1 MSRTSSGKRGSQRAQ
16 RLLDDAVLLPRAGRL
31 VVLLRR
37 DAEQHHGLHA
47 RGRERVDLAHQA
59 VEVEARHPRQRLV
72 RERLGRDEERHDE
85 LVEVE
90 PRLAHE
96 PAQRSRAAEAPQP
109 GDGERAHARKGTPLA
124 GAGGESGGDSPSAS

>member
-1 MSRTSSGKRGSQRAQ
+1 MRRTSSGKRGRSARSACWTMPSSSHAPVASSSFSGGIPKSITA
-16 RLLDDAVLLPRAGRL
+16 RHAG
-31 VVLLRR
+31 
-37 DAEQHHGLHA
+37 
-47 RGRERVDLAHQA
+47 GRERVDLAHET

-96 PAQRSRAAEAPQP
+96 PAQRGGATKPPQP
-109 GDGERAHARKGTPLA
+109 GDGERAHARGYAAPPA
-124 GAGGESGGDSPSAS
+124 